1 MEAMKTVLMIDNN
14 DEYCEALSDVLLEQ
28 GIDVVTSNCPDAA
41 FLKLRGMD
49 APDLIVG
56 DLYMPFTLGVEHNDY
71 KTSYEVGIKALR
83 ELAWVF
89 PETPV
94 IALTALEEIDIER
107 VRKLLSPIPAYRKT
121 TDLHRAAD
129 LVQSF
134 LDSAE
139 VGGVQ

>member
-1 MEAMKTVLMIDNN
+1 MKTVLVIDNN
-14 DEYCEALSDVLLEQ
+14 DEYREAFSDILQEQ
-28 GIDVVTSNCPDAA
+28 GIDVVTSDCPDAA
-41 FLKLRGMD
+41 YQKLFGMD

-56 DLYMPFTLGVEHNDY
+56 DLHMPFTMGAEREEY
-71 KTSYEVGIKALR
+71 KTSYEVGVKTLR

-134 LDSAE
+134 LESAE

>member
-1 MEAMKTVLMIDNN
+1 MKTVLVIDN
-14 DEYCEALSDVLLEQ
+14 DLEFREAFSDLLQEQ
-28 GIDVVTSNCPDAA
+28 GLEVVTSDCPDTAYQ
-41 FLKLRGMD
+41 KLFGME

-56 DLYMPFTLGVEHNDY
+56 DLHMPFTTGVERNEY
-71 KTSYEVGIKALR
+71 KTSYEVGVKTLR

-94 IALTALEEIDIER
+94 IALSALEELDIER

-121 TDLHRAAD
+121 ADLHRAAE

>member
-1 MEAMKTVLMIDNN
+1 MKTVLVIDNN
-14 DEYCEALSDVLLEQ
+14 DEYREAFSDVLQEQ

-41 FLKLRGMD
+41 YKKLFGMD

-56 DLYMPFTLGVEHNDY
+56 DLHMPFTIGADSQEY
-71 KTSYEVGIKALR
+71 KTSYEVGVKALR

-107 VRKLLSPIPAYRKT
+107 VKKLLSPIPAYRKT